1 MTFVRVSLTKVYKS
15 LLCDEENKKLEK
27 LLFKYSVIRNESYGY
42 AHTDLLLTDNW
53 NEVLEFVNNYG
64 GKNANK

>member
-1 MTFVRVSLTKVYKS
+1 MKVYPTHPS
-15 LLCDEENKKLEK
+15 INIDVEIPN
-27 LLFKYSVIRNESYGY
+27 
-42 AHTDLLLTDNW
+42 DW

>member
-1 MTFVRVSLTKVYKS
+1 MVIADPVTTVS
-15 LLCDEENKKLEK
+15 
-27 LLFKYSVIRNESYGY
+27 G
-42 AHTDLLLTDNW
+42 LLTDNW